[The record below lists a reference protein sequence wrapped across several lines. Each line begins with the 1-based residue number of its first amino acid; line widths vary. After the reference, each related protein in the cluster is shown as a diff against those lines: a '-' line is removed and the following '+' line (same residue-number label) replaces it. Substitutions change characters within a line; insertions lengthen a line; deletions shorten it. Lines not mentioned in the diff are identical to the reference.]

1 MSLSHEAAALGLAIL
16 MLLAM
21 GVFAW
26 IGWSIRCAMVAQ
38 ENDDEEM
45 RRRMVELQEQRQ
57 RLWGESE

>member
-1 MSLSHEAAALGLAIL
+1 MSLSHEAAALGLAVL

-26 IGWSIRCAMVAQ
+26 IGWSIRCAMAAQ
-38 ENDDEEM
+38 ENDEEEM